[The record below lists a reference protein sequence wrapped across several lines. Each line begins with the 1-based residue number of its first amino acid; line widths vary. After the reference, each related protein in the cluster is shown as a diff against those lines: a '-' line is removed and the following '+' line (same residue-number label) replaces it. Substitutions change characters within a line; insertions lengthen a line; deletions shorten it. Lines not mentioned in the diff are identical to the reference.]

1 MALVMQTDA
10 RLAACLQ
17 IVQHHRTDV
26 AIAVLA
32 MVLQAVTIVLGY
44 FTWSQFGWR
53 TYSKLACD
61 MRIKNAQ
68 QLRVTYILMNC
79 YQTLLKLDFQVG
91 ILLVAIIRPLAGRPC
106 LTSFI
111 LAAAAGNS

>member
-1 MALVMQTDA
+1 M
-10 RLAACLQ
+10 
-17 IVQHHRTDV
+17 

-91 ILLVAIIRPLAGRPC
+91 ILHGSRFEAAGMETLPEKV
-106 LTSFI
+106 TS
-111 LAAAAGNS
+111 AAAAANS

>member
-1 MALVMQTDA
+1 
-10 RLAACLQ
+10 
-17 IVQHHRTDV
+17 
-26 AIAVLA
+26 
-32 MVLQAVTIVLGY
+32 MVLQAVTVVLGY

-91 ILLVAIIRPLAGRPC
+91 ILHGSLHQAAGREPLPERPPLQQSLPIADQC
-106 LTSFI
+106 GKLQH
-111 LAAAAGNS
+111 AAPLGPHCPAA